1 MRFLRAQGATEYL
14 VLLAVVLIIALVAIA
29 LLGFFPGTSADNQ
42 IAQSKTYWQSAAPV
56 SIVDA
61 SARYTQ
67 GWGKGTEIALRFRN
81 SGGYPIR
88 ITKLLGG
95 RNNSIS
101 SFYCRHADCGGNGI
115 SRNISDFYY
124 FAPGEEKMLKGR
136 TFDGQHM
143 IIAVIETTGNRATI
157 LNYPFYS
164 AKSLCRS
171 PVDNNDPA
179 QFLAEI
185 ANYPNYDYGT
195 LEINDFGFEYEMYI
209 EGIAITK
216 RQVGKPLL
224 VRCTNAMPY

>member
-1 MRFLRAQGATEYL
+1 MVLMKGQGATEYL
-14 VLLAVVLIIALVAIA
+14 VLLAVVLVIALVAIT

-42 IAQSKTYWQSAAPV
+42 IAQSKAYWQSAAPV

-67 GWGKGTEIALRFRN
+67 GWGKGTIIALRFRN

-101 SFYCRHADCGGNGI
+101 SFWCQHADCGGNGVI
-115 SRNISDFYY
+115 RNISDFYY
-124 FAPGEEKMLKGR
+124 LAPGEEKTLKSSA
-136 TFDGQHM
+136 FSGQHM
-143 IIAVIETTGNRATI
+143 IIAMPDAGNSAT
-157 LNYPFYS
+157 NNTYNFN
-164 AKSLCRS
+164 AAAVKCRS
-171 PVDNNDPA
+171 PVDNGNIT

-195 LEINDFGFEYEMYI
+195 LEIKDFGFEYIQYV
-209 EGIAITK
+209 EGVQITK

-224 VRCTNAMPY
+224 ARCINAVWS